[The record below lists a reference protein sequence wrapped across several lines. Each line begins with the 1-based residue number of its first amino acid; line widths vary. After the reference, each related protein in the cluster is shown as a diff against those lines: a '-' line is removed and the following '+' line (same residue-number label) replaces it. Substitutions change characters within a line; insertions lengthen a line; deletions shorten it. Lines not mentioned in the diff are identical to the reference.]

1 MMKRGMGRGKR
12 AMTIEIRKVGKNIQE
27 EGEGGGGGGSG
38 RGDKIGWAKDSSYG
52 SVSQE

>member
-27 EGEGGGGGGSG
+27 EGEGGGGSG